1 MIFRIPF
8 YLNHR
13 LKQTLFETTISPFCL
28 FHLFYDRCPIRGEF
42 LSMKRTL
49 ISPPLTQIFC
59 VPVMLFYVFLKRS
72 DWVLLPLSIPESD
85 WVWNPQSS
93 SHSFRTLSPSLKRG
107 RGDLPVFLS
116 LSLAVYFSVWLII
129 SLSFSEGSINLI
141 SLSRSVHML

>member
-28 FHLFYDRCPIRGEF
+28 FHLFHDRCPIRREF
-42 LSMKRTL
+42 LSVKRTL

-72 DWVLLPLSIPESD
+72 DWILLPLSIQESD
-85 WVWNPQSS
+85 WVWNPLT
-93 SHSFRTLSPSLKRG
+93 RPLILSAPLVPASKGAGVTFLYF
-107 RGDLPVFLS
+107 PLS
-116 LSLAVYFSVWLII
+116 LCLTHNL
-129 SLSFSEGSINLI
+129 SLSFSESSINLI